1 MLRFLT
7 LAQMKT
13 QCRIDADITDDDD
26 YLNQL
31 GEVAEAAV
39 ENDLNRR
46 LYASDDEIPETDT
59 TGIAVTVRHQQAML
73 LMVGQF
79 YENREVT
86 SELTIKEVPLAY
98 NHLIERDRVITV

>member
-13 QCRIDADITDDDD
+13 QCRIDADITDEDD

-31 GEVAEAAV
+31 GEVAEEAV
-39 ENDLNRR
+39 ENDLNRK
-46 LYASDDEIPETDT
+46 LYATDDEIPETDT
-59 TGIAVTVRHQQAML
+59 TGIVVTVRHKQAML

-86 SELTIKEVPLAY
+86 SELTMKEVPLAY